1 MRKNNHEVEKGFE
14 PITSQQMY
22 KIEDNGE
29 RVFGLKK
36 LLMMENAGSRVAD
49 FLIDLFKGDLEK
61 KKIVSVCGFGNN
73 GGDAIVATRHL
84 SAFLSSKFTAQSNNG
99 LVLVLLGKPDQIK
112 TEESKVNWKT
122 IEKIGSIKKLCLDAQ
137 NIKDIQTEIENS
149 DIIIDG
155 LIGTG
160 INGAIK
166 EPFSKMIDTINQQ
179 KSKSFIFSVD
189 IPSGLNP
196 DNGEIYDKSVKADST
211 ITFHRIKKGLLKNM
225 EYCGEIHP
233 VKIGI
238 PIESE
243 MGVL

>member
-1 MRKNNHEVEKGFE
+1 
-14 PITSQQMY
+14 MY

-29 RVFGLKK
+29 RVFGFKK

-49 FLIDLFKGDLEK
+49 FLIGLFRDELEK

-84 SAFLSSKFTAQSNNG
+84 SAFLSSRVPAESNNG
-99 LVLVLLGKPDQIK
+99 LVLVLLGSPDQIK
-112 TEESKVNWKT
+112 TEESRANWKT
-122 IEKIGSIKKLCLDAQ
+122 IEKIGSVKKLCLNAQ
-137 NIKDIQTEIENS
+137 NIRDVQTELENA

-166 EPFSKMIDTINQQ
+166 EPFSKMIDAINQQ
-179 KSKSFIFSVD
+179 KSKSYIFSVD
-189 IPSGLNP
+189 VPSGLNP
-196 DNGEIYDKSVKADST
+196 DNGEIYDKSIKADST
-211 ITFHRIKKGLLKNM
+211 ITFHRIKQGLLKNK

-238 PIESE
+238 PIEAE
-243 MGVL
+243 MEVL

>member
-49 FLIDLFKGDLEK
+49 FLIDLFKDDLEK

-84 SAFLSSKFTAQSNNG
+84 LAFFSKFTAQSNNC
-99 LVLVLLGKPDQIK
+99 LVLVLFGKPDQIK

-122 IEKIGSIKKLCLDAQ
+122 
-137 NIKDIQTEIENS
+137 
-149 DIIIDG
+149 
-155 LIGTG
+155 
-160 INGAIK
+160 
-166 EPFSKMIDTINQQ
+166 
-179 KSKSFIFSVD
+179 
-189 IPSGLNP
+189 
-196 DNGEIYDKSVKADST
+196 
-211 ITFHRIKKGLLKNM
+211 
-225 EYCGEIHP
+225 
-233 VKIGI
+233 
-238 PIESE
+238 
-243 MGVL
+243 